1 MVKLLDCTT
10 RDGGYCTDWN
20 FSDEYIFGLMS
31 ELNDNNFCFYEIGY
45 RNYYERNDK
54 GHFYYCTAEFI
65 KKFSDKKNNLKL
77 GVMVDT
83 KRFNETD
90 FPGGSSDCVD
100 FVRIATHP
108 DKILQTLSVAEI
120 LHKKNYNVMLQ
131 LMDMKN
137 LLTEHFDLLKQW
149 KYKDIAETVY
159 LADTYG
165 EINASE
171 LENIYKKMKEIGY
184 KNISFHAH
192 NKNKLALSNSV
203 KAIELGAYSIDV
215 TRDGAGKNGGNLS
228 YKEFFSAYL

>member
-20 FSDEYIFGLMS
+20 FSDEYIFDLMS
-31 ELNDNNFCFYEIGY
+31 VLNKNKFSFYEIGY
-45 RNYYERNDK
+45 RNYYERNGK
-54 GHFYYCTAEFI
+54 GPFYYCTSDFI
-65 KKFSDKKNNLKL
+65 KKFFDKKNNLQI

-90 FPGGSSDCVD
+90 FPNGNTDSVD

-108 DKILQTLSVAEI
+108 EMIKQTLSVAEI
-120 LHKKNYNVMLQ
+120 LYERNYNVMLQ

-137 LLTEHFDLLKQW
+137 LLTEHYDLLKKW

-165 EINASE
+165 EINASD
-171 LENIYKKMKEIGY
+171 LEIIYKKLKETGY

-192 NKNKLALSNSV
+192 NKKQLALSNSI
-203 KAIELGAYSIDV
+203 KAIKLGAYSIDV
-215 TRDGAGKNGGNLS
+215 TQDGTWA
-228 YKEFFSAYL
+228 

>member
-1 MVKLLDCTT
+1 MAKLLDCTT
-10 RDGGYCTDWN
+10 RDGGYCTNWN
-20 FSDEYIFGLMS
+20 FSDEYIFDLMS
-31 ELNDNNFCFYEIGY
+31 VLNKNKFSFYEIGY
-45 RNYYERNDK
+45 RNYYERNGK
-54 GHFYYCTAEFI
+54 GPFYYCTSDFI

-83 KRFNETD
+83 KRFNEID
-90 FPGGSSDCVD
+90 FPDGNTDSVD

-108 DKILQTLSVAEI
+108 EMIKQTLSVAEI
-120 LHKKNYNVMLQ
+120 LYKRNYNVMLQ

-137 LLTEHFDLLKQW
+137 LLPEHYDLLKQW

-165 EINASE
+165 EINASD
-171 LENIYKKMKEIGY
+171 LENIYKKIKEIGY

-192 NKNKLALSNSV
+192 NKKNLALSNTI

-215 TRDGAGKNGGNLS
+215 TQDGKGINGGNLS
-228 YKEFFSAYL
+228 CTELLNL